1 MAMAVSQLVD
11 IASQPRV
18 TLRWEIVRM
27 DALQGG
33 KDRSVKQVV
42 TQENMERT
50 VRKLVGRVLR
60 GHVTAALVSV
70 SVGVRMATQ
79 APSVKQSVMLAGTER
94 TAVGRVDIVY
104 QGTAI
109 LCRGRVWEDAP
120 QAGRERSVRRHV
132 MTFPME
138 RTAPLSVGPVEA

>member
-94 TAVGRVDIVY
+94 TAAGHVDIVC
-104 QGTAI
+104 QGNAI